1 MGISINNVFGRVGI
15 NTTDAFLDI
24 KSSMPV
30 VKVSS
35 RPPRVRINTHH
46 VQVAI
51 DQKQC
56 FCEVGL
62 KTPDVLARETA
73 GKSRSEGLKAI
84 AVIAQRGD
92 ILARV
97 DKNPNAIPEL
107 AKNAMRGKR
116 DYTIAALPKSRPE
129 IRFSGGTDI
138 SWDMGEVD
146 IRAVTS
152 KPEFFATRA
161 GVDVYMLQR
170 ASVDITYKRESFD
183 TTI

>member
-1 MGISINNVFGRVGI
+1 MGMGISINQVFGRVGI

-24 KSSMPV
+24 KSGMPV
-30 VKVSS
+30 AKVSS

-56 FCEVGL
+56 FSELGL

-73 GKSRSEGLKAI
+73 GKSQSKGLKAI
-84 AVIAQRGD
+84 AAIARRGD

-107 AKNAMRGKR
+107 AKNAMRGKK
-116 DYTIAALPKSRPE
+116 DYTIAALPRSRPK
-129 IRFSGGTDI
+129 IHFYGGTDI
-138 SWDMGEVD
+138 S
-146 IRAVTS
+146 
-152 KPEFFATRA
+152 
-161 GVDVYMLQR
+161 DVYMLQR
-170 ASVDITYKRESFD
+170 TSVDITYKRESFD